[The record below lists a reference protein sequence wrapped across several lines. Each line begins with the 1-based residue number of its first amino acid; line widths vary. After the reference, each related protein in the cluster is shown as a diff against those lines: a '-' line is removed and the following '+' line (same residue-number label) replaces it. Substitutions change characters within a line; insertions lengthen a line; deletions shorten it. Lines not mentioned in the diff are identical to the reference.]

1 MKHTNYLDD
10 LKDERAERRHDKK
23 RPRMRV
29 HGKSLKKSGTR
40 AILHIHKVSPPREG
54 EIKRGSRSKKL

>member
-40 AILHIHKVSPPREG
+40 AILHIHKKTKS
-54 EIKRGSRSKKL
+54 